1 MSAMRADAW
10 MMTARSEDVM
20 VSVGEGQSGNAIEGG
35 DWNPRTAR
43 ATPLAAHTWV
53 IGWHTGGAEALV
65 TAVRAEE
72 WQCIVIEATSDGP
85 LTRSARAAVHAAG
98 ATVISPE
105 PDKIKEAIAAVGDR
119 CRRASQSQANRR
131 PLLLMVGDGD
141 HIPNEVLDDIAHRGR
156 GADIHLAIDERARWR
171 TSERFDADVRCVY
184 RGRTR

>member
-1 MSAMRADAW
+1 M
-10 MMTARSEDVM
+10 
-20 VSVGEGQSGNAIEGG
+20 
-35 DWNPRTAR
+35 
-43 ATPLAAHTWV
+43 
-53 IGWHTGGAEALV
+53 

-105 PDKIKEAIAAVGDR
+105 PDKINEAIAAVGDR
-119 CRRASQSQANRR
+119 CRRAMGQSQANRR

-141 HIPNEVLDDIAHRGR
+141 HIANEALDDIAHRGR
-156 GADIHLAIDERARWR
+156 GGDVHLAVDERARWR
-171 TSERFDADVRCVY
+171 TSERFEADVRCVY